1 MTYFDHNATSPM
13 PDEVVDAMRPWWG
26 VPANPSAAH
35 RYGQAAAAAL
45 ERARD
50 EVARLL
56 GVPSRGVVFTSGAT
70 EANHLGVRGAAALGF
85 DQVAASAADHPS
97 LVAAVRSAASAVW
110 WAPLTPTGVWAAA
123 PPGSVNAWAVQ
134 LAHHESGVLQDVPPR
149 ASHRWVHVDATQ
161 ALGRLAVLPPADSV
175 AVSAH
180 KLGGPVG
187 IGALGLRGGDAFP
200 SLWGGGAQERG
211 RRPGTVSVAGAVGFA
226 AACRLAAQ
234 AWAERTQRWNAQ
246 RPRIEAAIRRAGGR
260 VFDGAERVPN
270 TLLAVFPGL
279 EGEAV
284 VQALDLRGI
293 AISAG
298 AACASGSAEP
308 SAWLSAVGEVN
319 VRGACRI
326 SLGPTTTDAEVDQL
340 IGAIE
345 PVIQALSQT
354 EL

>member
-50 EVARLL
+50 EVASLL
-56 GVPSRGVVFTSGAT
+56 ALPPRGVVFTSGAT

-85 DQVAASAADHPS
+85 DRLAASAADHPS
-97 LVAAVRSAASAVW
+97 LVTAVRAAASSVW
-110 WAPLTPTGVWAAA
+110 WAPLTATGVWAAQ
-123 PPGSVNAWAVQ
+123 PPASVNAWAVQ
-134 LAHHESGVLQDVPPR
+134 LAHHESGVLQAVPAR
-149 ASHRWVHVDATQ
+149 APTHWVHVDATQ
-161 ALGRLAVLPPADSV
+161 ALGRLAALPPADSV

-187 IGALGLRGGDAFP
+187 VGALGLRSGEPFP
-200 SLWGGGAQERG
+200 PLWGGGAQERG

-226 AACRLAAQ
+226 AACRLAAR
-234 AWAERTQRWNAQ
+234 ARDERVQRWNAQ
-246 RPRIEAAIRRAGGR
+246 RPRIEAAIRRVGGR
-260 VFDGAERVPN
+260 VFDGADRVAN
-270 TLLAVFPGL
+270 TTLAVFPGL

-308 SAWLSAVGEVN
+308 SAWLAAVGEPN

-326 SLGPTTTDAEVDQL
+326 SLGPSTTDAEVDQL
-340 IGAIE
+340 IAAIA
-345 PVIQALSQT
+345 PVVEALSWSGP
-354 EL
+354 